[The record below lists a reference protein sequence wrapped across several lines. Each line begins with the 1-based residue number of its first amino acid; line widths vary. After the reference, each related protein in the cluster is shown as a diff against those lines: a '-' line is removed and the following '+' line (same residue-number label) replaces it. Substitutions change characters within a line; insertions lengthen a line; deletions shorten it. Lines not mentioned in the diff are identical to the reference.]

1 MYRAQEYRAGACVR
15 VSPWHLD
22 RVARLWEMPVTY
34 THLTLPT
41 ICSV

>member
-22 RVARLWEMPVTY
+22 RVARLWEMLYHTKQS
-34 THLTLPT
+34 L
-41 ICSV
+41 